1 MGGNASFEALK
12 DLLIKQTLH
21 RYQLMLPEA
30 LSALPPPPKKKS
42 LVFFKSLQFL

>member
-30 LSALPPPPKKKS
+30 LSALPPPRPPKKIWFS
-42 LVFFKSLQFL
+42 SNL